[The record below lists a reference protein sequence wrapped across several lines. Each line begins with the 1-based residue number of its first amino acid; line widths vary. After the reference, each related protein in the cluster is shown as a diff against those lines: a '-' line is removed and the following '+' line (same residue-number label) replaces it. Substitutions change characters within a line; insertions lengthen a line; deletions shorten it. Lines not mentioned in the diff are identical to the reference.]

1 MKDKMKIC
9 KHFGECGGCRFQDIP
24 YKEQLVEKENR
35 IKKLIE
41 NYGWKI
47 RLKPI
52 QFSNPWFNRNK
63 MEYSFADQG
72 DIVCG
77 LYSKNEKGK
86 VVDIEECL
94 IFSTDAKVI
103 LKAVKDFSRKKKFS
117 VYNKYSHKGF
127 LRNLIIRET
136 KFTNELMI
144 GIVTTGCQDLD
155 KEEFVSVLLQSILD
169 NKICSIY
176 WIVNNSLSDAVI
188 FETKH
193 LLYGDKFFKEKLGN
207 FVFKIDIDS
216 FFQVNPRMAAG
227 FYQKMVDYTD
237 ISSDKNVLDLFCGVG
252 SIGIF
257 FSPKAKSVLGVEVS
271 EDIVNIARQNAK
283 INNIGNMKFIISDAR
298 RFLNIQGEPYKD
310 IDLLII
316 NPPRSGLSNKIT
328 RAIKRLNP
336 KLILYSSCNPD
347 AFFRDLIS
355 LWENYRTDFVEPFDF
370 FPHTPHME
378 CLTLL
383 KKIDL

>member
-1 MKDKMKIC
+1 MKTC
-9 KHFGECGGCRFQDIP
+9 KHFGECGGCRFQDIS
-24 YKEQLVEKENR
+24 YEEQLAEKENR
-35 IKKLIE
+35 IKELIK
-41 NYGWKI
+41 NSDLDIK
-47 RLKPI
+47 LKPI
-52 QFSNPWFNRNK
+52 QYSDPWFYRNK
-63 MEYSFADQG
+63 MEFSFADQG

-94 IFSTDAKVI
+94 IFSKDLKEI
-103 LKAVKDFSRKKKFS
+103 LKAVKEFVRNKNFS
-117 VYNKYSHKGF
+117 VYNKYSRKGF
-127 LRNLIIRET
+127 LRNLIVRET

-155 KEEFVSVLLQSILD
+155 KEGFVNILAQAKLD

-176 WIVNNSLSDAVI
+176 WIVNDSLSDAVI

-193 LLYGDKFFKEKLGN
+193 LLYGDKFIKEKLGD
-207 FVFKIDIDS
+207 FIFQIGIDS
-216 FFQVNPRMAAG
+216 FFQVNPKMVAG
-227 FYQKMVDYTD
+227 FYQKMVDYTNVSD
-237 ISSDKNVLDLFCGVG
+237 DKNVLDLFCGVG

-257 FSPKAKSVLGVEVS
+257 LSPKAKSVLGVEVS
-271 EDIVNIARQNAK
+271 DDIVAVACQNSK
-283 INNIGNMKFIISDAR
+283 INNIHNIKFITADAR
-298 RFLNIQGEPYKD
+298 RFLNLQAEPYKD
-310 IDLLII
+310 IDILII

-347 AFFRDLIS
+347 AFFRDLPS
-355 LWENYRTDFVEPFDF
+355 FWENYRADFVEPFDF

-378 CLTLL
+378 CLSIL

>member
-1 MKDKMKIC
+1 MKTC
-9 KHFGECGGCRFQDIP
+9 KHFGECGGCRFQDIS
-24 YKEQLVEKENR
+24 YEEQLAEKENR
-35 IKKLIE
+35 IKELIK
-41 NYGWKI
+41 NSDLDIK
-47 RLKPI
+47 LKPI
-52 QFSNPWFNRNK
+52 QYSDPWFYRNK
-63 MEYSFADQG
+63 MEFSFADQG

-94 IFSTDAKVI
+94 IFSKDLKEI
-103 LKAVKDFSRKKKFS
+103 LKAVKEFVRNKNFS
-117 VYNKYSHKGF
+117 VYNKYSRKGF
-127 LRNLIIRET
+127 LRNLIVRDT

-155 KEEFVSVLLQSILD
+155 KEGFVNILEQAKLD

-176 WIVNNSLSDAVI
+176 WIVNDSLSDAVI

-193 LLYGDKFFKEKLGN
+193 LLYGDKFIKEKLGD
-207 FVFKIDIDS
+207 FIFQIGIDS
-216 FFQVNPRMAAG
+216 FFQVNPKMVAG
-227 FYQKMVDYTD
+227 FYQKMVDYTNV
-237 ISSDKNVLDLFCGVG
+237 SAGKNVLDLFCGVG

-257 FSPKAKSVLGVEVS
+257 LSPNAKSVLGVEVS
-271 EDIVNIARQNAK
+271 EDIVDVACQNAK
-283 INNIGNMKFIISDAR
+283 INNIDNIKFITADAR
-298 RFLNIQGEPYKD
+298 RFLNLQAEPYKD
-310 IDLLII
+310 IDILII

-347 AFFRDLIS
+347 AFFRDLPS
-355 LWENYRTDFVEPFDF
+355 FWENYRADFVEPFDF

-378 CLTLL
+378 CLSIL
-383 KKIDL
+383 KKNNL